1 MIEDWLWLI
10 ALIILVIMI
19 LVHYDWEYFFHRDK
33 LKKLKK
39 LQNLLNENNSLEK
52 TAENIHSGLQNG
64 NLPSFNEVE
73 EVIKQNKNKRSFT
86 MDLEFKTPKW
96 LKKAL
101 IAGVLLIVAIVLC
114 TNSCSIVQQR
124 ERGVKYVFGKV
135 EGDVR
140 QPGLI
145 LHAPFVTEIKK
156 YSIAPKTF
164 VATFPVGPEGAIT
177 KDMQTVGTSVN
188 VKYAYDEARIMD
200 IAMRYGDS
208 VVESAMKSNI
218 IASVKEVVGQYSIY
232 ELVEKQPEVTAK
244 VAQSIL
250 ARMQDY
256 PITISQTTITNWD
269 WSDDFD
275 KQIKETANRAQEVK
289 KAEQDLKLA
298 EQTAQKQVKEAE
310 AKKQAMQFEAE
321 ALLIKAQNEAEAKKA
336 EADGIAYY
344 NAKVAQNMTVQQQQW
359 KHEEQMKYYET
370 WNGILVPQ
378 YVPLTAA
385 GGIVNLPAS
394 ADRQ

>member
-10 ALIILVIMI
+10 ALIIFVIMI

-52 TAENIHSGLQNG
+52 TAENIQSGLQNG
-64 NLPSFNEVE
+64 NLLSFNEVE
-73 EVIKQNKNKRSFT
+73 EAIKQNKNKRSFT
-86 MDLEFKTPKW
+86 MDLKFETPKW
-96 LKKAL
+96 LKKAV

-344 NAKVAQNMTVQQQQW
+344 NEKVAQNMTVQQQQW